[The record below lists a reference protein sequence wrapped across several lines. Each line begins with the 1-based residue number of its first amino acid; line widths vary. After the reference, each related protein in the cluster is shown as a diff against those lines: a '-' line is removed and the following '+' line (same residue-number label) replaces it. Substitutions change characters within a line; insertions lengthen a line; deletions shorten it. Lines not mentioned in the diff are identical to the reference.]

1 MEKRVLSVLLVML
14 IIASVLTG
22 CSRSA
27 DKAEPP
33 ESSQI
38 KKGGVLNDY
47 LEDDPNGFDVQ
58 ENTLLV
64 TYTLARHLYSTL
76 LRYKGDTLE
85 LEPELL
91 AKMPEVSP
99 DGRTYTFELKKGVK
113 FHDGTTELVADD
125 VKFTIERMLN
135 PNGRGMSTWLFE
147 PILGAKEF
155 MEGKATSL
163 EGFKKID
170 DYRFQIIL
178 EKPYAPFLHNLAV
191 PAASIYSEKLVK
203 AAGDNWRL
211 NPIGTG
217 PFRLKSYVPNTEIVL
232 EKNPYYF
239 EPGLPYLDG
248 IHYRI
253 VPDATTALMEF
264 ENGTLDVCTIPV
276 NEYQRI
282 KDSGKYEVLEGVAL
296 NTYYFLMNMS
306 DPMWSDVR
314 LRKAVAMAIDKEKLV
329 QALYGPRGTVAKSFV
344 TPGIP
349 GAYEEGTGPAYDY
362 NPEEAKKLI
371 RELGNIGKL
380 QAWQRGGDRL
390 SDANVAIQAMLKEV
404 GIDLEIT
411 IVEKAAFGDARSKG
425 KIPAT
430 HGNWWADIPDP
441 DNYLHTFFARTNQM
455 SSGYNNKKV
464 QDLLEKARTEVDAE
478 KRKELYRRI
487 EDIIIREDVAV
498 IPLFHIKSLLATQK
512 NVKGIIMHP
521 TGINIYTYA
530 YKEIQ

>member
-1 MEKRVLSVLLVML
+1 MKRRVLAVLLVL
-14 IIASVLTG
+14 SIVASVLSG
-22 CSRSA
+22 CSRQTDQAKLQDGSG
-27 DKAEPP
+27 D
-33 ESSQI
+33 

-47 LEDDPNGFDVQ
+47 LESDPNGFDVQ
-58 ENTLLV
+58 ESTLLV
-64 TYTLARHLYSTL
+64 MYTLARQLYSTL
-76 LRYKGDTLE
+76 LRYKGNTLE

-91 AKMPEVSP
+91 AKMPEISP
-99 DGRTYTFELKKGVK
+99 DGKTYTFELKKGIK
-113 FHDGTTELVADD
+113 FHDGITELVADD
-125 VKFTIERMLN
+125 VKFTIERMLD
-135 PNGRGMSTWLFE
+135 PKGKGMSKWLFE
-147 PILGAKEF
+147 PILGAKAF
-155 MEGKATSL
+155 MEGKASTL

-217 PFRLKSYVPNTEIVL
+217 PFKLKSYVPNTEIVL
-232 EKNPYYF
+232 EKNPHYF

-264 ENGTLDVCTIPV
+264 ENGTLDVCLIPV

-296 NTYYFLMNMS
+296 NTYYFIMNLS

-329 QALYGPRGTVAKSFV
+329 EALYGPRGTVAKSFV

-349 GAYEEGTGPAYDY
+349 GAYESGTGPAYDY
-362 NPEEAKKLI
+362 NPEEAKRLVK
-371 RELGNIGKL
+371 ELGNVGKL
-380 QAWQRGGDRL
+380 QAWQRGGERL

-404 GIDLEIT
+404 GLDLEIN
-411 IVEKAAFGDARSKG
+411 IVESAAFSEARSKG
-425 KIPAT
+425 KIPAAY
-430 HGNWWADIPDP
+430 GNWWADIPDP
-441 DNYLHTFFARTNQM
+441 DNYLYTFFARTNQM
-455 SSGYNNKKV
+455 SSGYNNEKV
-464 QDLLEKARTEVDAE
+464 QDMLEQARNEVDSE
-478 KRKELYRRI
+478 KRKELYRKI
-487 EDIIIREDVAV
+487 EEIILREDVAV
-498 IPLFHIKSLLATQK
+498 VPLFHIKSLLATQK
-512 NVKGIIMHP
+512 NVKGIILHP

-530 YKEIQ
+530 YKE